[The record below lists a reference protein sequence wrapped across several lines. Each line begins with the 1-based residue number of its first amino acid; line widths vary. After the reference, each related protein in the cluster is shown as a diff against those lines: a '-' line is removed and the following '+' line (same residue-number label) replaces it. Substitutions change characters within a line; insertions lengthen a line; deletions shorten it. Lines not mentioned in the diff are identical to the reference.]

1 MQTLLATFVIF
12 GLVMVAM
19 AVGLIFRGKSLK
31 GSCGG
36 TGEACGCSTRKR
48 RACAAAAAESAES

>member
-1 MQTLLATFVIF
+1 MQTLIATFVLF
-12 GLVMVAM
+12 GLVMVGM

-36 TGEACGCSTRKR
+36 TGEGCGCSDRKR
-48 RACAAAAAESAES
+48 RACVAAAQHAER